1 MGLRCKPGDLCLV
14 IGSQFNDGKYV
25 TVVEFIGGPIE
36 IMHSGGKY
44 ARLCD
49 KDVWVVDQLMDFRT
63 PAGAT
68 AKVPYMRD
76 AHLIPIQPKD
86 GFKEEEE
93 DLIIEVEGV

>member
-49 KDVWVVDQLMDFRT
+49 KDGLQNSSRSNSESPLYARCTLNPD
-63 PAGAT
+63 PAKGR
-68 AKVPYMRD
+68 VQGRRGRLD
-76 AHLIPIQPKD
+76 N
-86 GFKEEEE
+86 
-93 DLIIEVEGV
+93 